1 LSRQFVER
9 QIALAGIALVSALAS
24 LALTGPDD
32 GEEPAV
38 SAAAPDVP
46 PAAQT
51 WSEAAVGTYGP
62 GHYGRSSECGVE
74 LTRSTRGVSHPVLP
88 CGARIVVAHE
98 GRQAETIVVDRRSF
112 GSGQAFAL
120 TEALAAELGVSG
132 VRLVR
137 WRFAPGTE

>member
-9 QIALAGIALVSALAS
+9 QIALAGIALASALAS
-24 LALTGPDD
+24 LALTSPDD
-32 GEEPAV
+32 GEDPAAP
-38 SAAAPDVP
+38 AAPPDVP

-62 GHYGRSSECGVE
+62 GLYGRTTECGVE

-88 CGARIVVAHE
+88 CGARIVVAH
-98 GRQAETIVVDRRSF
+98 GSRQAEARVVDRRSF

-120 TEALAAELGVSG
+120 TEALAADLGLSG
-132 VRLVR
+132 VQLVR